1 MTATAARSD
10 KALKPP
16 NALLLLSEGRGLHE
30 FAASLA
36 LGPLLRL
43 APHGDGHPVLALPG
57 FLAGDGSTWLMRR
70 YLRALGYRA
79 EGWDLG
85 RNIGGFYRMRSVLRS
100 RLARL
105 RNETGAKV
113 SLVGWSLGGIFARDL
128 ALNMPDAV
136 RSVITLG
143 SPFARDLKA
152 TNAGKLYEQV
162 TGEKTTDARA
172 EDLAALAGDL
182 PAPAT
187 SIYTR
192 TDGVVNWRC
201 SLVREGPRAE
211 NVEILLASHI
221 GLGGN
226 PAALWAIADR
236 LAQKDGEFKPFAR
249 SGPFALAYGRLT
261 PAAAREHSR

>member
-1 MTATAARSD
+1 MSPSAARSD

-16 NALLLLSEGRGLHE
+16 TPLLLLSEGRALHE
-30 FAASLA
+30 FAASIA

-43 APHGDGHPVLALPG
+43 APRGDGHAVLALPG

-85 RNIGGFYRMRSVLRS
+85 RNIGGFYRMRSVLRA

-136 RSVITLG
+136 RCVITLG
-143 SPFARDLKA
+143 SPFARELQA

-162 TGEKTTDARA
+162 TGEKTSDARA
-172 EDLAALAGDL
+172 EDLVALAGDL
-182 PAPAT
+182 PVPAT
-187 SIYTR
+187 SIYSR

-201 SLVREGPRAE
+201 SLAREGPRAE
-211 NVEILLASHI
+211 NIEILLASHI

-236 LAQKDGEFKPFAR
+236 LAQKDGEFRPFAR

-261 PAAAREHSR
+261 PAQEQNR